1 MEKSQRKPQVQV
13 LEEEK
18 VKIDDEINDELEN
31 QEDIDDDS

>member
-1 MEKSQRKPQVQV
+1 MEKSQRKPQVQI

-18 VKIDDEINDELEN
+18 AKIDDEINDELEN